1 MEHAGAWRRC
11 GRADSSTA
19 TILSEMQGEEQ
30 RVSQLHR
37 STIALCPNAVW
48 DIFLIHHFRK
58 EKKKEKKK
66 RRFSLLQQRKCVCP
80 DLTLFFKVS
89 SANEIPQP

>member
-58 EKKKEKKK
+58 EKRKKK
-66 RRFSLLQQRKCVCP
+66 KKKGDFLFCSRGNVFV
-80 DLTLFFKVS
+80 LT
-89 SANEIPQP
+89 